1 MNKKGNT
8 QSNSQT
14 NRIKISKI
22 SSITTNYTKEK
33 QRNESFSQ
41 KVLKIKGNLKTKANF
56 SNVHLIQTG
65 VKYKIN
71 NNSDKSYSY
80 RTPNS
85 KMSGLSNRINE
96 EDSIKDD
103 LKYLLYNIKNNQ
115 SIDNIDYI
123 DNIDNMNNSIK
134 SRSISSSN
142 EEKTI
147 LYIPTQ
153 EDISIF
159 GNLKNEEDEYHTD
172 YYTIAS
178 ENIIVN
184 SLPIISKTKQNFI
197 SMYSNISTDIKNLLL
212 SYLDILNI
220 VKLVKMIS
228 KTTKFMF
235 ELCSINVITEKI
247 ISFERKPNENHNFWD
262 GVRFNSQIFRKY
274 YKNQEFISKI
284 YNEYK
289 EKESNYIKEIDMD
302 VERTLNKNKYNENY
316 ENNID
321 ETRKI
326 QVKSILNAYSN
337 YNQSLG
343 YAQGMNFIVN
353 SIKNMNINDN
363 EEMEFIILDSIIC
376 KLNMNNIFNYNNN
389 EIMSINNTISI
400 MIHRY
405 IPTIERYFNSILVN
419 HEFFSTNLIITLFS
433 NSTISSILFKIWA
446 FLLVFGWE
454 FCLVFIIQILSFFE
468 NEILSQ
474 DHFSIANYMKNLL
487 LSTEFIKNFQ
497 VILRSS
503 MNMYISVYL

>member
-1 MNKKGNT
+1 MNKRANT
-8 QSNSQT
+8 QSNSQS
-14 NRIKISKI
+14 NRMKISKI

-33 QRNESFSQ
+33 QGNKQFPQ
-41 KVLKIKGNLKTKANF
+41 KVMKIKGNLRIKANF
-56 SNVHLIQTG
+56 SNVNFQTG
-65 VKYKIN
+65 VKYIN
-71 NNSDKSYSY
+71 SNSDKSYSY

-85 KMSGLSNRINE
+85 KISELSNRINE

-103 LKYLLYNIKNNQ
+103 LKYLLYNKKNESMGN
-115 SIDNIDYI
+115 IDNIE
-123 DNIDNMNNSIK
+123 NMYNSIK
-134 SRSISSSN
+134 SRNISSSD

-147 LYIPTQ
+147 LYIPRQ

-159 GNLKNEEDEYHTD
+159 GNIKNEEEDQYHTD

-184 SLPIISKTKQNFI
+184 PLPIIKKTKQNFI
-197 SMYSNISTDIKNLLL
+197 SIYSNKSIDIKNLLL
-212 SYLDILNI
+212 SYLSIVNI
-220 VKLVKMIS
+220 VKLVKMVS
-228 KTTKFMF
+228 KSTKSMF

-247 ISFERKPNENHNFWD
+247 ILFDTNPNENHNFWD

-274 YKNQEFISKI
+274 NKNQEIISKI
-284 YNEYK
+284 YTEYK

-316 ENNID
+316 GNNL
-321 ETRKI
+321 EQTRKM

-353 SIKNMNINDN
+353 SITNMNINDN
-363 EEMEFIILDSIIC
+363 EEMKFIILDSIIC
-376 KLNMNNIFNYNNN
+376 KLNMNNIFNYTNN

-400 MIHRY
+400 MINKY
-405 IPTIERYFNSILVN
+405 IPTIERYFNRILVN
-419 HEFFSTNLIITLFS
+419 HEFFSTNLVITLFS
-433 NSTISSILFKIWA
+433 SSTISSILFKIWA
-446 FLLVFGWE
+446 FLLIFGWE

-468 NEILSQ
+468 YEILRQ

-487 LSTEFIKNFQ
+487 LSTEFIENFQ
-497 VILRSS
+497 VIVRSS